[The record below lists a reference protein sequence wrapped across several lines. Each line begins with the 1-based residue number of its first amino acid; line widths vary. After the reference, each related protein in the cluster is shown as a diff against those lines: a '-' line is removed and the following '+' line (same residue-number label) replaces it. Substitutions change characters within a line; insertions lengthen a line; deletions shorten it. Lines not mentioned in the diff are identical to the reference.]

1 MPTEHNNRLPPVG
14 DKRRVLWRRGQRK
27 FALRAII
34 LFGHRKSRECS
45 PKIRDFRAN
54 GIPVGERG
62 EKVDTLTVYDRAFRA
77 IIIILN
83 YYG

>member
-1 MPTEHNNRLPPVG
+1 M
-14 DKRRVLWRRGQRK
+14 LWRRGQRK

-62 EKVDTLTVYDRAFRA
+62 EKIDTLTVYDRAFRA

>member
-1 MPTEHNNRLPPVG
+1 MPTEHNNRLPPAA
-14 DKRRVLWRRGQRK
+14 DKRRVLWRRVQRK
-27 FALRAII
+27 FALRATVF
-34 LFGHRKSRECS
+34 FGHRKSREYS

-54 GIPVGERG
+54 GIPAVERG

>member
-1 MPTEHNNRLPPVG
+1 M
-14 DKRRVLWRRGQRK
+14 RVLWRRGQRK
-27 FALRAII
+27 SALRATVF
-34 LFGHRKSRECS
+34 FGHRKSRKCS
-45 PKIRDFRAN
+45 QKIRDFRAN
-54 GIPVGERG
+54 GIPVWERG

>member
-1 MPTEHNNRLPPVG
+1 M
-14 DKRRVLWRRGQRK
+14 LWRRGQRK
-27 FALRAII
+27 SALLATVF
-34 LFGHRKSRECS
+34 FGHRKSRECS
-45 PKIRDFRAN
+45 LKIRYFRAN

-83 YYG
+83 YCG

>member
-27 FALRAII
+27 FALRATVF
-34 LFGHRKSRECS
+34 FGHRKSR
-45 PKIRDFRAN
+45 
-54 GIPVGERG
+54 ERG
-62 EKVDTLTVYDRAFRA
+62 EKVDTLTVYDRAFLV